1 MRNYKINP
9 NEKFFFGQKDY
20 FHTFTASNLNQM
32 MEILR
37 FFLTILLFS
46 WVLTSCQQQAQSQLQ
61 NCLSTIQNKE
71 ALSLYCS
78 FLLLKSTDLNVQTYC
93 TIIIRKIFLTS
104 EKEISN
110 EAVKQFSS
118 QNKDQI
124 KKNLLL
130 SIQSTQNKS
139 LQKKIADASIKVYE
153 ASAIF
158 FCNDLLSI

>member
-1 MRNYKINP
+1 MLKGLLLPDNTLRN
-9 NEKFFFGQKDY
+9 
-20 FHTFTASNLNQM
+20 
-32 MEILR
+32 
-37 FFLTILLFS
+37 
-46 WVLTSCQQQAQSQLQ
+46 QAQSQLQ

-124 KKNLLL
+124 KKKSFIIN
-130 SIQSTQNKS
+130 SINSK
-139 LQKKIADASIKVYE
+139 
-153 ASAIF
+153 
-158 FCNDLLSI
+158 